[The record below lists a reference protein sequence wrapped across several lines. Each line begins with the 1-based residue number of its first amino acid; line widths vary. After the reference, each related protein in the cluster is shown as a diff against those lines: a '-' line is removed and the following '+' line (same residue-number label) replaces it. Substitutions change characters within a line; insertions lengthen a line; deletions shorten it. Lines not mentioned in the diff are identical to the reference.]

1 MRIAELSR
9 RTGVPV
15 PTIKYYLREGLLE
28 PGERTG
34 PNQADYG
41 EPHVRRLRLIRAL
54 VDIGGQSVGA
64 TKSVLRGIDE
74 PGISVHAAL
83 GAAQYSMTSTR
94 EPVVDK
100 AWETAAKTVV
110 DLVARRGWEVKDTN
124 PSQQAMTEVIATL
137 LRLGQDQCLAL
148 LDTYTDAAE
157 SIAERELAELAGR
170 ADLDDITERAIVV
183 TVLGDVLLSALR
195 RLAQEHVSRM
205 HFENVGRAGAE
216 VEGAAGASG

>member
-28 PGERTG
+28 PGARTS
-34 PNQADYG
+34 PNQAFYG
-41 EPHVRRLRLIRAL
+41 ESHVRRLRLIRAL

-64 TKSVLRGIDE
+64 TKSVLKGIDE

-83 GAAQYSMTSTR
+83 GAAQYAMTTTR
-94 EPVVDK
+94 APVVDE
-100 AWETAAKTVV
+100 AWKTAARTVAE
-110 DLVARRGWEVKDTN
+110 LVAKRGWDVKETN
-124 PSQQAMTEVIATL
+124 PSQQAMTEVVATL
-137 LRLGQDQCLAL
+137 LRLGQDHWLAV

-170 ADLDDITERAIVV
+170 ADIDDITERAIVV

-195 RLAQEHVSRM
+195 RLAQEHVSRT
-205 HFENVGRAGAE
+205 HFDTVCGTPAQET
-216 VEGAAGASG
+216 